1 MPCIIHP
8 EREVHALCETCK
20 EPFCEGCLVAVS
32 GKPYCKAHVA
42 ELVKNNR
49 ISTPQPP
56 PPPIPQHNQYNN
68 YYGYGYGYNYP
79 YKSRVI
85 ALLLCIFL
93 GVCGV
98 HRFYV
103 GKVGTGVL
111 YLFTGG
117 LFVVGWIV
125 DIIRIGTGE
134 FLDSNGHPL
143 V

>member
-1 MPCIIHP
+1 MPCIVHP
-8 EREVHALCETCK
+8 EREVQALCETCK
-20 EPFCEGCLVAVS
+20 EPFCEGCLLAVS
-32 GKPYCKAHVA
+32 GKSYCKVHVA

-49 ISTPQPP
+49 TQAPP
-56 PPPIPQHNQYNN
+56 PPPYNQYHN
-68 YYGYGYGYNYP
+68 YYGHGHFHPNFHNYP

-85 ALLLCIFL
+85 ALLLCVFL

-125 DIIRIGTGE
+125 DIVRIGSGE
-134 FLDSNGHPL
+134 FLDANGQPL